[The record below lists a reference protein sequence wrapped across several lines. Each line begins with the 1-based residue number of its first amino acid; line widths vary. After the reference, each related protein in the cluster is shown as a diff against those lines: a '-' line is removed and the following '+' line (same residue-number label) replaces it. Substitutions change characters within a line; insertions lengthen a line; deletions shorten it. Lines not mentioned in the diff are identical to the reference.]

1 MKALVLS
8 DSHGSFQSIMNAVES
23 EKDISLIIFAGDI
36 QRDADDIAAA
46 YPDIPF
52 EYVLGNN
59 DWYVN
64 DVPYDRLFEFSGK
77 RIFLT
82 HGHRVTLLHEGV
94 AGGADMLGHG
104 DHNDIRLGEN
114 LSLLV
119 AGIPLIFFGMDPAE
133 KRKRHITSP
142 LSNFAA
148 HTALYAPYS
157 TSSGAICPQR
167 ICHFKQKICIK
178 LQLYRYK

>member
-82 HGHRVTLLHEGV
+82 HGHRYNV
-94 AGGADMLGHG
+94 
-104 DHNDIRLGEN
+104 
-114 LSLLV
+114 
-119 AGIPLIFFGMDPAE
+119 
-133 KRKRHITSP
+133 KRNVYIKTE
-142 LSNFAA
+142 
-148 HTALYAPYS
+148 
-157 TSSGAICPQR
+157 SSR
-167 ICHFKQKICIK
+167 
-178 LQLYRYK
+178 R

>member
-64 DVPYDRLFEFSGK
+64 DVPYNRLFEFSGK

-82 HGHRVTLLHEGV
+82 HGHRYNVKSGMYTLRQKGHDV
-94 AGGADMLGHG
+94 KADICIFGH
-104 DHNDIRLGEN
+104 
-114 LSLLV
+114 
-119 AGIPLIFFGMDPAE
+119 
-133 KRKRHITSP
+133 T
-142 LSNFAA
+142 
-148 HTALYAPYS
+148 HTALIREMDGILMLNPGCARYSYAVLNI
-157 TSSGAICPQR
+157 TGSGVTAE
-167 ICHFKQKICIK
+167 IK
-178 LQLYRYK
+178 KL